1 MTLNCV
7 DHVKD
12 HHQDIQSHTKCNS
25 YHEYRIELSDKRQVR
40 HRIHRP

>member
-1 MTLNCV
+1 MTLDRI

-12 HHQDIQSHTKCNS
+12 HHQDIQSHAKCNGNHK
-25 YHEYRIELSDKRQVR
+25 YCVELSDKRQVR